1 MIVPVLSF
9 IAIGLISYAGFLK
22 LAARLLRY
30 SVSWK
35 SSFFFASIM
44 LIAVIVDHVLVVS
57 QPVAIR
63 IGHAVVLVVGLV
75 FLGGWFFSGRG
86 TNRHGAV
93 LGRSGGL
100 RLMAL
105 MFAMMIVVAFAVVI
119 PVQVFLSNHLSPAP

>member
-1 MIVPVLSF
+1 MIAQWLTF
-9 IAIGLISYAGFLK
+9 IAMGLVIYTGFLK
-22 LAARLLRY
+22 LGARILRY

-35 SSFFFASIM
+35 SSFLFASIM

-63 IGHAVVLVVGLV
+63 VGHAVVMVVGLV

-93 LGRSGGL
+93 LGWPGGL

-105 MFAMMIVVAFAVVI
+105 MFAMMIVVAFAIVV
-119 PVQVFLSNHLSPAP
+119 PVQFFLSNHLSTSP